1 MVFPNLFQD
10 FLLHFFRVFLF
21 LFLFLLVGPANF
33 RKAFSKTFV
42 RLLISGVGPSSRVVG
57 SRCNYLSVFGI

>member
-1 MVFPNLFQD
+1 MIFI
-10 FLLHFFRVFLF
+10 HIK
-21 LFLFLLVGPANF
+21 LVGPANF